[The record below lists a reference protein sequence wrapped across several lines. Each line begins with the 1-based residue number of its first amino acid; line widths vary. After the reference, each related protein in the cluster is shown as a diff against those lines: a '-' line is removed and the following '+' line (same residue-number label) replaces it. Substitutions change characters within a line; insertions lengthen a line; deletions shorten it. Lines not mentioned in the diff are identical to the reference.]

1 MIEAAAG
8 GVFAAVGE
16 PEYPRG
22 RPLDAV
28 DDGGRLGGVDGDDG
42 PGVLSADERA
52 AGVSRTEAALEVHG
66 GAEAVWF
73 PIGEGAQE
81 GAFEELEVAGA
92 GGVAGGLG
100 AAIFVGDEFEGAW
113 TGLAKAVGAEAQDA
127 RTGSSGAD
135 AADDVSVF
143 APELESALLVGRR
156 EGVFRGEHVEEDFAV
171 FEDEGFGIFG
181 EEGSEGGGDFFGGLF
196 RGNNSGRGHVVEK
209 SSKKRGGQR

>member
-16 PEYPRG
+16 PEYPEG
-22 RPLDAV
+22 EDAV

-52 AGVSRTEAALEVHG
+52 AGVGRTEAALEVHG

-73 PIGEGAQE
+73 PIGEGAEE

-100 AAIFVGDEFEGAW
+100 AAIFVGDEFEGAG

-127 RTGSSGAD
+127 IGRASGGAD

-143 APELESALLVGRR
+143 APELEGALLVGR
-156 EGVFRGEHVEEDFAV
+156 
-171 FEDEGFGIFG
+171 
-181 EEGSEGGGDFFGGLF
+181 
-196 RGNNSGRGHVVEK
+196 
-209 SSKKRGGQR
+209 